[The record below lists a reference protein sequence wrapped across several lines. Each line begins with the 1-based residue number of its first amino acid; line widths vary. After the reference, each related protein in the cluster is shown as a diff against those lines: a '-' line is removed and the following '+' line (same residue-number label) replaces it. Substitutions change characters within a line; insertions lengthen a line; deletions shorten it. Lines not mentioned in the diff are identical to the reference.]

1 MSDKAE
7 FAIIGGG
14 IGGLAIGAGLLRA
27 GRSVKIYEAA
37 PEMVEIG
44 AGISLSPNAA
54 LAMKFLGLKSVLT
67 EFADCPKKTG
77 YFHYKTGDAIFRAD
91 FGVGFQEKY
100 GEKYYQLHRADL
112 QLGMVSAVNALDPSA
127 IVLDHMTTGINQNGE
142 GVEIEFASGKKAK
155 ADFVIGCDGLRSV
168 VRNAVVDPTE
178 PRWTGQVAY
187 RAIVPA
193 DRVIEN
199 MRNTPTGVYIGPG
212 HIVTRYYIR
221 NSKEVN
227 LVAIAQSDAWK
238 EEGWKHPATHDNL
251 LTEHTGWND
260 DVVALIK
267 AAPADQL
274 YKWALFDRDPLP
286 RWVSD
291 RVALLG
297 DAAHAMLPFLGMGAA
312 MALEDAAILAR
323 CIDAIDDVHVALKR
337 YEELRLDRANNTL
350 MVSRDQGKRLQR
362 VNPDDEDWAGK
373 GEDGNVEFQ
382 TYSYDPAS
390 VAL

>member
-1 MSDKAE
+1 MGDKAE

-14 IGGLAIGAGLLRA
+14 IGGLAIAIGLLRA
-27 GRSVKIYEAA
+27 GRSVKVYEAA

-54 LAMKFLGLKSVLT
+54 LAMKHLGLKPVLT
-67 EFADCPKKTG
+67 EFADCPTKTG
-77 YFHYKTGDAIFRAD
+77 YFHYKTGNAIFKAD
-91 FGVGFQEKY
+91 FGLGFQEKY
-100 GEKYYQLHRADL
+100 GESYYQLHRADL
-112 QLGMVSAVNALDPSA
+112 QLGMVSAINALDPSA
-127 IVLDHMTTGINQNGE
+127 IVLDHMATHVEQNDRA
-142 GVEIEFASGKKAK
+142 VEIEFASGKKASV
-155 ADFVIGCDGLRSV
+155 DFVIGCDGLRSV
-168 VRNAVVDPTE
+168 VRNAVVEPTA

-187 RAIVPA
+187 RAILSA
-193 DRVIEN
+193 DSVRDN
-199 MRNTPTGVYIGPG
+199 MRDAPTGVYVGPG
-212 HIVTRYYIR
+212 HIVTRYYMR
-221 NSKEVN
+221 NSKEIN

-238 EEGWKHPATHDNL
+238 EEGWRHPATHDDL
-251 LTEHTGWND
+251 LAEHAGWND
-260 DVVALIK
+260 DVTALIK

-286 RWVSD
+286 RWVSG

-323 CIDAIDDVHVALKR
+323 CVEAIDDVPSALKR

-350 MVSRDQGKRLQR
+350 TVSRDQGGRLQNM
-362 VNPDDEDWAGK
+362 NPDDEDWAGK

-382 TYSYDPAS
+382 TYGYDPAS
-390 VAL
+390 VAI